1 VGVQKTR
8 QVILDFLKQRERA
21 TLDELSTEAGLAPMS
36 VRGHLSVLERDGLI
50 TYEEARGKIGR
61 PKYVYS
67 LTDRGHDQ
75 FPKSYHTLCNRVL
88 DAVTSESP
96 DAASVLASR
105 IADGWAAEYQSR
117 VEGKSLA
124 DQVKILAA
132 IRSEEG
138 AMAYSEVKGDSF
150 VLHQRNCPASC
161 VAARFPQIICTSEIG
176 FMRRIL
182 GGASIERI
190 SWALNGDSTCSY
202 VIRPVPVR
210 ADRSAST
217 VGVDAAAA
225 AFGPAPA
232 E

>member
-1 VGVQKTR
+1 VQKTR

-21 TLDELSTEAGLAPMS
+21 TLDELSAEAGLAPMS

-50 TYEEARGKIGR
+50 TYEEMRGKIGR

-67 LTDRGHDQ
+67 LTDRGHEQ

-88 DAVTSESP
+88 DAVTSVSP
-96 DAASVLASR
+96 DAATELASR
-105 IADGWAAEYQSR
+105 IAEGWANEHHAR
-117 VEGKSLA
+117 VAGKSLA
-124 DQVKILAA
+124 EQVKILAA

-138 AMAYSEVKGDSF
+138 AMAYSEVSGDGF

-161 VAARFPQIICTSEIG
+161 VAARFPQVICTSEIG

-182 GGASIERI
+182 DNASIERV

-202 VIRPVPVR
+202 VIRPIPPH
-210 ADRSAST
+210 AESQLNGDGDKIIT
-217 VGVDAAAA
+217 P